1 MPPTTSE
8 WPVSF
13 SQEHMLL
20 RFELMRRMGVNT
32 RGLSD
37 HRAVFAVHSS
47 VDQDTLTRA
56 LGRLVRRHPA
66 LRSGLTW

>member
-13 SQEHMLL
+13 NQEHMLL

-37 HRAVFAVHSS
+37 HRAVFAERPHIGSGDLIL
-47 VDQDTLTRA
+47 VD
-56 LGRLVRRHPA
+56 
-66 LRSGLTW
+66 